1 MRIAN
6 DGSELNMQHARDAQ
20 KQKITRSGYT
30 ASSDSPMHEI
40 NRKGIDTAGH
50 LIHRVPSKVP
60 PLPKMLIHS
69 P

>member
-6 DGSELNMQHARDAQ
+6 DGSEFNMQPARDAQ

-30 ASSDSPMHEI
+30 ASSDSPMHEM
-40 NRKGIDTAGH
+40 NRKDVDTAGH
-50 LIHRVPSKVP
+50 LIHRVPCKVP
-60 PLPKMLIHS
+60 PLPEMFIHS